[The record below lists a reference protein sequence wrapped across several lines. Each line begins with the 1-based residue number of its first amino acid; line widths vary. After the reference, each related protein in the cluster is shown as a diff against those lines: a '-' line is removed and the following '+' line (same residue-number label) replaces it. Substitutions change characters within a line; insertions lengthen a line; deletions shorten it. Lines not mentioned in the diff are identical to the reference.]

1 MLRRGSTIAR
11 TSSFGSP
18 RALPLRPQWR
28 GYASRVATTEETRTE
43 RIETQLKGL
52 PAKSGVYLFRDEK
65 DSVLYVGKA
74 KSLRPRV
81 RSYFRGGETRQGLD
95 QMVDRVE
102 RVEVIVTR
110 NEAEAMHLEQNL
122 IKRHRPPFNV
132 RLRDDKSYPYIAVTV
147 EDDFPRVM
155 FTRERH
161 RRGVVYFGPY
171 ANAKKVRETLD
182 VLNRVFPYRPCE
194 GPQPGRH
201 SGIPCL
207 DYHIDRCLAPCVGYV
222 SKEDYRE
229 VIDGVVE
236 FLSGETRP
244 ILRQLEGRMAKASR
258 RQEFEAAAR
267 YRNRLNS
274 VRHLAERQAAD
285 KRAIGTIDVLG
296 IAASAERAAVQVFPL
311 RGGRLVDRH
320 SFHLDNV
327 AGQDTD
333 ALLEA
338 FALEYYGSAPAV
350 PPLIVLPPD
359 AAPNPALEEFL
370 TERRG
375 SQVEVRP
382 AQRGEKRRLAELAR
396 QNAELALEQDVVD
409 AERKRARRI
418 EALEEL
424 RECLNLESLPL
435 RIECFDISNIQA
447 ESPVGSMVVFADAM
461 PKKAHY
467 RKFGIK
473 RTKGPDDFAMMAEVV
488 SRRFAR
494 LRPAT
499 DLAEYDESFAA
510 TPNLVVIDGGK
521 GQLAAALAAMQA
533 FDLPRVAVIALAK
546 REEEVFLPGRS
557 DPVRLDPG
565 SAGLQLLQRIR
576 DEAHRFALGFHRQ
589 RRSARSHESIL
600 DALPG
605 VGPARKRALMQH
617 FGSPERLLAASP
629 EELEGVPGVPATTGR
644 RIYAALHKAGGG

>member
-1 MLRRGSTIAR
+1 M
-11 TSSFGSP
+11 
-18 RALPLRPQWR
+18 
-28 GYASRVATTEETRTE
+28 ATAEETDG
-43 RIETQLKGL
+43 IETQLRGL
-52 PAKSGVYLFRDEK
+52 PQKPGVYLFRDEK
-65 DSVLYVGKA
+65 DVVVYVGKA

-81 RSYFRGGETRQGLD
+81 RSYFRGGDTRRGLER
-95 QMVDRVE
+95 MVE
-102 RVEVIVTR
+102 RVERIEVIVTQS
-110 NEAEAMHLEQNL
+110 ETEAMHLEQNL
-122 IKRHRPPFNV
+122 IRRHRPPFNV

-222 SKEDYRE
+222 SKEAYRE
-229 VIDGVVE
+229 VVDGVVE

-244 ILRQLEGRMAKASR
+244 ILRQLEERMVQAAR
-258 RQEFEAAAR
+258 QQEFEAAAR

-296 IAASAERAAVQVFPL
+296 LASSDARAAVQVFPL

-320 SFHLDNV
+320 SFHLENV
-327 AGQDTD
+327 AGQDVD
-333 ALLEA
+333 SLLEA
-338 FALEYYGSAPAV
+338 FALEYYGSAPSV
-350 PPLIVLPPD
+350 PPLIVLPPE
-359 AAPNPALEEFL
+359 AASNPALEEFL
-370 TERRG
+370 TEQRG

-396 QNAELALEQDVVD
+396 QNAELALEHDMAE
-409 AERKRARRI
+409 AERKRVRRI

-424 RECLNLESLPL
+424 REQLNLESLPL

-447 ESPVGSMVVFADAM
+447 ESPVGSMVVFQDAT

-467 RKFGIK
+467 RKFGI
-473 RTKGPDDFAMMAEVV
+473 RETEGPDDFAMMAEVV
-488 SRRFAR
+488 ARRFAR

-499 DLAEYDESFAA
+499 DLAEYDEGFAA
-510 TPNLVVIDGGK
+510 TPNLVVVDGGK

-533 FDLPRVAVIALAK
+533 YDLPRVAVIALAK
-546 REEEVFLPGRS
+546 RDEEVFLPGRP
-557 DPVRLDPG
+557 DPVRLEPG
-565 SAGLQLLQRIR
+565 SPGLQLLQRIR

-589 RRSARSHESIL
+589 RRGARSQESIL

-617 FGSPERLLAASP
+617 FGSPERLLAASS

-644 RIYAALHKAGGG
+644 RIYAALHKAGAA